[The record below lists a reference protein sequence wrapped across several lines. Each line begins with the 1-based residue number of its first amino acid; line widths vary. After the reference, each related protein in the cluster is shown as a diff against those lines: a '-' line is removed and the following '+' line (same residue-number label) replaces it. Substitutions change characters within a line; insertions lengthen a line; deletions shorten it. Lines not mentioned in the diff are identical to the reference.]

1 MSSAHPIIS
10 MKRLSRRL
18 LHWLLITC
26 ATLPALS
33 AELHAQS
40 ATSAPDPTASR
51 PKIGLALSG
60 GGARGAAHIG
70 VLKVLEELRVPVHC
84 VAGTSMGSIVG
95 GGFAAGATPNEMQRL
110 MTETDWNDV
119 FVDRPP
125 RGEIAIR
132 RKLDDYKNLFAPE
145 FGLRD
150 GSLLLPKGL
159 VAGVSIE
166 SLIRKLTEPAAAVG
180 DFGRLPVPFRA
191 VATDIESGEAIILS
205 RGSLTQALR
214 ASMAV
219 PGAISP
225 VEIDGR
231 LLVDGGIANNLPIDQ
246 VREMCADVII
256 AVNIQTPPLTRAEI
270 TSALTIVVQLINFL
284 GKDNVDRQL
293 KSLGPRDVLIQPDL
307 GDISAGSFD
316 RGREAIKIGE
326 AAARAM
332 ADSLRRYSV
341 SENEYASLRKTQLAQ
356 KHNLVKIDE
365 IRFEG
370 VERTRSE
377 VLAALIESKP
387 GEELSED
394 KIAADL
400 RRIYGRGDFD
410 AVDYRIEQGPGARA
424 LVIRVHEKEIG
435 PNYLRFGLGLA
446 SDFQG
451 DANFNALV
459 SYRRTWVNRLGGE
472 FVAEAQVGQNNYL
485 FTEFYQ
491 PFEARGRL
499 FGAAYGQVGQY
510 TRGVFVNDDRIAEY
524 QARENRLGL
533 DVGATLG
540 TWGEVRIGPLYRD
553 VRAEVDTGP
562 PVLPEI
568 NANASGVRMR
578 VVGDRVDAPWFPRS
592 GHRAVL
598 TAFSTTS
605 ALGADESYQRYEG
618 VFTAAASFG
627 AHTLSAT
634 IWGGTDAGSNVPPYD
649 PFILG
654 GPFRLSGY
662 RIGQFSGQSMAFA
675 NVRYYHQIHQLPSL
689 IGSGIYAGASIEG
702 GRVNDLYD
710 GRSSTGNLWSAS
722 LYIGAETFL
731 GPLFLGAATGGGK
744 NRTIYLL
751 LGAP

>member
-1 MSSAHPIIS
+1 

-18 LHWLLITC
+18 LHSLLIAC
-26 ATLPALS
+26 VTLPAVS

-40 ATSAPDPTASR
+40 ATSVADPAASR

-95 GGFAAGATPNEMQRL
+95 GGFAAGATPDEMQRL
-110 MTETDWNDV
+110 VTETDWNDV

-125 RGEIAIR
+125 RSEIAIR

-150 GSLLLPKGL
+150 GTLLLPKGL

-316 RGREAIKIGE
+316 RAREAIKIGE
-326 AAARAM
+326 ASGARDGRFAAPVQRFRERICVAAQDAAR
-332 ADSLRRYSV
+332 
-341 SENEYASLRKTQLAQ
+341 
-356 KHNLVKIDE
+356 
-365 IRFEG
+365 
-370 VERTRSE
+370 
-377 VLAALIESKP
+377 
-387 GEELSED
+387 
-394 KIAADL
+394 
-400 RRIYGRGDFD
+400 
-410 AVDYRIEQGPGARA
+410 
-424 LVIRVHEKEIG
+424 
-435 PNYLRFGLGLA
+435 
-446 SDFQG
+446 
-451 DANFNALV
+451 
-459 SYRRTWVNRLGGE
+459 
-472 FVAEAQVGQNNYL
+472 
-485 FTEFYQ
+485 
-491 PFEARGRL
+491 
-499 FGAAYGQVGQY
+499 
-510 TRGVFVNDDRIAEY
+510 
-524 QARENRLGL
+524 
-533 DVGATLG
+533 
-540 TWGEVRIGPLYRD
+540 
-553 VRAEVDTGP
+553 
-562 PVLPEI
+562 
-568 NANASGVRMR
+568 
-578 VVGDRVDAPWFPRS
+578 
-592 GHRAVL
+592 
-598 TAFSTTS
+598 
-605 ALGADESYQRYEG
+605 
-618 VFTAAASFG
+618 
-627 AHTLSAT
+627 
-634 IWGGTDAGSNVPPYD
+634 
-649 PFILG
+649 
-654 GPFRLSGY
+654 
-662 RIGQFSGQSMAFA
+662 
-675 NVRYYHQIHQLPSL
+675 
-689 IGSGIYAGASIEG
+689 
-702 GRVNDLYD
+702 
-710 GRSSTGNLWSAS
+710 
-722 LYIGAETFL
+722 
-731 GPLFLGAATGGGK
+731 
-744 NRTIYLL
+744 
-751 LGAP
+751 